1 MTPEFWIVIGLLA
14 VVAIASLYT
23 GYKLGISAMAHRM
36 AEEDRNKAVE
46 QFKSEILPRFIAR
59 YNEQVTKEA
68 TELVVKIFDKYEEKL
83 TAYVND
89 EQRVYIFK
97 EIHDEIEKEIDDEDT
112 HSS

>member
-1 MTPEFWIVIGLLA
+1 MSVEFWIVMGLLA

-23 GYKLGISAMAHRM
+23 GYKFGIGVMAHRI
-36 AEEDRNKAVE
+36 AKEDRNKAVE

-59 YNEQVTKEA
+59 YNAQVTKEA

-83 TAYVND
+83 TAYANGDQMVD
-89 EQRVYIFK
+89 IFK
-97 EIHDEIEKEIDDEDT
+97 EIHEEIEKEIDDEDT

>member
-1 MTPEFWIVIGLLA
+1 MSVEFWIVMGLLA

-23 GYKLGISAMAHRM
+23 GYKFGIGVMAHRM
-36 AEEDRNKAVE
+36 AKEDRNKAIE

-59 YNEQVTKEA
+59 YNAQVTKEA

-83 TAYVND
+83 TAYANGDQMVD
-89 EQRVYIFK
+89 IFK
-97 EIHDEIEKEIDDEDT
+97 EIHEEIEKEIDDEDT

>member
-23 GYKLGISAMAHRM
+23 GYKLGVSTMAHHM

-46 QFKSEILPRFIAR
+46 RFKSEIFPHFMAR
-59 YNEQVTKEA
+59 YNEQVVKEA
-68 TELVVKIFDKYEEKL
+68 TGLVNNILDRYTEKL
-83 TAYVND
+83 RDMPNTEEMVSLL
-89 EQRVYIFK
+89 EQ
-97 EIHDEIEKEIDDEDT
+97 IHDEVMKEIDDEDT

>member
-1 MTPEFWIVIGLLA
+1 MPVEFWIVIGLLA

-23 GYKLGISAMAHRM
+23 GYKLGIGVMAHRM
-36 AEEDRNKAVE
+36 AKEDRNKAVE

-59 YNEQVTKEA
+59 YNAQVTKEA

-83 TAYVND
+83 TAYANG
-89 EQRVYIFK
+89 EQMVDIFQ